1 MKHTVNHGLGRERA
15 LEIALEAWEEYRQR
29 FATYRPELS
38 REGEY
43 RAWLSFRAKGIG
55 VRGRIEVR
63 DREIEIDFDVPLLL
77 KPFRK
82 LAVAAVEREIARR
95 IALAEN
101 ARAEGV

>member
-1 MKHTVNHGLGRERA
+1 MKHTIDHELGRERA
-15 LEIALEAWEEYRQR
+15 LEIALEAWEEYRLR
-29 FATYRPELS
+29 FAGYQPELS

-63 DREIEIDFDVPLLL
+63 DREIEIEFDVPLLL

-82 LAVAAVEREIARR
+82 MAVAAIEREVARR
-95 IALAEN
+95 IALAES
-101 ARAEGV
+101 ARADGE